1 MENKIKKI
9 MAEIFEINIDNIS
22 NGLSPTDVDNWD
34 SLRHLMLIVE
44 IEKKFEI
51 KFTDDELISLIDYNS
66 ICKIISIKIK
76 E

>member
-9 MAEIFEINIDNIS
+9 MSEIFEINIDNIS
-22 NGLSPTDVDNWD
+22 NGLSPADIDNWD

-51 KFTDDELISLIDYNS
+51 KFTDDELISLIDYSS
-66 ICKIISIKIK
+66 ICKIISIKTK
-76 E
+76 K

>member
-22 NGLSPTDVDNWD
+22 NGLSPTDIDNWD

-66 ICKIISIKIK
+66 ICEIISIKIK
-76 E
+76 K

>member
-22 NGLSPTDVDNWD
+22 NGLSPSDIDNWD

-51 KFTDDELISLIDYNS
+51 KFTDDELISLIDYTS

-76 E
+76 K